1 MSIIDSLSDPA
12 AWERFYEYKTSLVFP
27 EAERKKLRSFIDD
40 EAYLPVCAKIARGER
55 FALPEKSVIS
65 KLSTGKK
72 RTVYT
77 YPPAENTVLK
87 LLTHLLLRRY
97 DGLFAPGLY
106 SFRPGRSAKD
116 AVEYLLKTPFLPQKY
131 AYKADISDYF
141 NSIPIPR
148 LLPILKGAVGADGPL
163 YAFLEGLLTEPEV
176 LENGAPKAERKGIM
190 AGTPTAAFLA
200 NLYLAEL
207 DARFYSLGVPYC
219 RYSDDVIILADSEE
233 QSRANAEL
241 LRAYAAEAG
250 LAINPK
256 KECFSTPEEGFAF
269 LGFTL
274 RNGEVDIA
282 PASVKKLKAKMR
294 RKARALARWARRQG
308 VEGEKAAKAFIR
320 IFNRKLFENP
330 AKDEL
335 TWTYWFFP
343 VITTPKSLY
352 EIDRYAQDRLRA
364 LISGT
369 ETKAR
374 FNVRYESLKALGYK
388 SLVHAYYD
396 YSEDE
401 RARRSRP
408 HPPARSAGLPRP

>member
-1 MSIIDSLSDPA
+1 MSILDSLSDPA

-27 EAERKKLRSFIDD
+27 EGERKKLRSFID
-40 EAYLPVCAKIARGER
+40 EKAYLPVCGAIARGER

-116 AVEYLLKTPFLPQKY
+116 AMEYLLRTPDLPLKY

-148 LLPILKGAVGADGPL
+148 LLPILKKAVGGDEAL
-163 YAFLEGLLTEPEV
+163 YRFLEGLLNEPEV
-176 LENGAPKAERKGIM
+176 LENGSPKAERKGIM

-207 DARFYSLGVPYC
+207 DALFYANGTPYC
-219 RYSDDVIILADSEE
+219 RYSDDVIILSDSGE
-233 QSRANAEL
+233 QSLKNAEL
-241 LRAYAAEAG
+241 LRSYAAQAG
-250 LAINPK
+250 LAINPA
-256 KECFSTPEEGFAF
+256 KECFTTPEEGFTF
-269 LGFTL
+269 LGFSI
-274 RNGEVDIA
+274 RGGEVDIS
-282 PASVKKLKAKMR
+282 PVSLKKLKAKMR

-343 VITTPKSLY
+343 VITTPVSLN

-364 LISGT
+364 LIAGT

-396 YSEDE
+396 YSEEE
-401 RARRSRP
+401 RARRSSRRGRP
-408 HPPARSAGLPRP
+408 QSDGSPAP